1 MRRLVVAVVLVLGWV
16 AVAVA
21 EPPHTHEYLTE
32 RPSGFWTSNA
42 PAVNGAYKYHLMEV
56 GLVVLAIT
64 GFLTFRLVRR
74 VSAQRGRS

>member
-1 MRRLVVAVVLVLGWV
+1 MRRLVVAVVLAWA

-21 EPPHTHEYLTE
+21 EPPHHGEHEYLTE

-42 PAVNGAYKYHLMEV
+42 PAVGGAYKYHLMEV

-64 GFLTFRLVRR
+64 GFLTYRLVRR
-74 VSAQRGRS
+74 ASAQRRSS